1 MTANTFG
8 IAVCTTSAVIFEVC
22 NVIGKYLGLRFVYL
36 PKNKQQMI
44 EKISE
49 FESKFGMIQTF
60 GCIDATHHQ
69 HLPLFVQLITLRI
82 IFVTKAAFW
91 MRILLNVFYDAYF
104 Y

>member
-22 NVIGKYLGLRFVYL
+22 NVIVKYLGPRFVYL

-49 FESKFGMIQTF
+49 FESKFGMI
-60 GCIDATHHQ
+60 
-69 HLPLFVQLITLRI
+69 
-82 IFVTKAAFW
+82 
-91 MRILLNVFYDAYF
+91 
-104 Y
+104 